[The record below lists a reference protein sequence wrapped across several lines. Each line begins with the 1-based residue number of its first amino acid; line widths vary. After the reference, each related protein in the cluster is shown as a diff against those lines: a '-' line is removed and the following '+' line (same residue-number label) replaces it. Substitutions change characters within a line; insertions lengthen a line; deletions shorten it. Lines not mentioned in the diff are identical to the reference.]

1 MMNIKD
7 FEKLCIEFEKKEA
20 ELRSVKGKEYAT
32 DDVLAAICK
41 IANFIKEPPE
51 KVCMILLLKHIQSL
65 SKAVSEDTT
74 CMWFW
79 EHDGRE
85 GLKQRIADA
94 RNYLLLLAAC
104 LDEKSEYE
112 FWQVVDN

>member
-1 MMNIKD
+1 MNIKD
-7 FEKLCIEFEKKEA
+7 FEKLCTEFEKKEA

-32 DDVLAAICK
+32 DDVLATIYK
-41 IANFIKEPPE
+41 IAWFSGLPAS

-65 SKAVSEDTT
+65 SKAVSEGNIES
-74 CMWFW
+74 WYW
-79 EHDGRE
+79 EVGGIE

-104 LDEKSEYE
+104 LEESIDLS
-112 FWQVVDN
+112 VDK